1 MMDSSSIPNRPR
13 KAWLAFL
20 LGLFLPGLGQLY
32 NGQINRA
39 AWFMLGSWLFGIPL
53 VGLFAPYLPDDW
65 TAMIMLGS
73 IGLALLIWLISCVDA
88 LLQALKRSTYVP
100 ASWQGAGTYLFLI
113 LLVTVCLFPLLSQQ
127 VRKHWIE
134 PFRIPSASMEPALIA
149 GDFIYA
155 DKHYNC
161 LGCEPAI
168 QRGDIITFTYPNNR
182 SMGYIKRVIGL
193 PGDQIKIRGQTVTV
207 NNKPLTVQSA
217 QQEGSI
223 IVQERYENK
232 QWPVIWKN
240 PRAVLPL
247 ADLTVPAGQVFVLG
261 DNRSN
266 SNDSRYFGAV
276 PLADVTGRARQVW
289 FSYNRDVGG
298 LQWARVGLVLH

>member
-1 MMDSSSIPNRPR
+1 MNSTTPINSPR

-20 LGLFLPGLGQLY
+20 LGLFLPGLGQTY
-32 NGQINRA
+32 NGQLNRA

-53 VGLFAPYLPDDW
+53 VGLLVRYFPDDW
-65 TAMIMLGS
+65 TASLMLGS
-73 IGLALLIWLISCVDA
+73 IGVAVVIWFISCIDGFI
-88 LLQALKRSTYVP
+88 QARRRATYT
-100 ASWQGAGTYLFLI
+100 AAAWQGAGTYLFLI
-113 LLVTVCLFPLLSQQ
+113 LLVTVCLFPLLTQQ

-161 LGCEPAI
+161 LGCEPI
-168 QRGDIITFTYPNNR
+168 VQRGDIITFTYPNNR

-193 PGDQIKIRGQTVTV
+193 PGDQIKIRGQTVSV
-207 NNKPLTVQSA
+207 NNKSLTVQSA
-217 QQEGSI
+217 QQNGTVV
-223 IVQERYENK
+223 VQEGYENR

-240 PRAVLPL
+240 LRAVIPV

-261 DNRSN
+261 DNRTN
-266 SNDSRYFGAV
+266 SNDSRYFGTV
-276 PLADVTGRARQVW
+276 PLADITGRARQVW
-289 FSYNRDVGG
+289 FSYNRDLGG
-298 LQWARVGLVLH
+298 LQWGRVGLVLH

>member
-1 MMDSSSIPNRPR
+1 MDPTSTVNRPR

-32 NGQINRA
+32 NGQVNRA

-53 VGLFAPYLPDDW
+53 VGLLMPYLPDNW
-65 TAMIMLGS
+65 TAGVMLGS
-73 IGLALLIWLISCVDA
+73 IGLALLIWLISCMDA
-88 LLQALKRSTYVP
+88 LLQALKLSNYTP
-100 ASWQGAGTYLFLI
+100 ANWQGAGTYLFLI

-127 VRKHWIE
+127 VRKHWVE

-161 LGCEPAI
+161 LGCEPEI

-182 SMGYIKRVIGL
+182 AMGYIKRVIGL
-193 PGDQIKIRGQTVTV
+193 PGDQIKIRGQTVTI
-207 NNKPLTVQSA
+207 NNKPLTVQSV
-217 QQEGSI
+217 QQNGAI
-223 IVQERYENK
+223 VVQERYEKK

-240 PRAVLPL
+240 PRAVTPL

-261 DNRSN
+261 DNRNN
-266 SNDSRYFGAV
+266 SNDSRYFGTV
-276 PLADVTGRARQVW
+276 PLADITGRARQVW
-289 FSYNRDVGG
+289 FSYNREVGG
-298 LQWARVGLVLH
+298 LQWGRVGLVLH